1 MRKILLLGASIA
13 VLACQPANNTPEARA
28 ETIAAEPVVMSVSTS
43 VDPALGQRFSRLALD
58 CVQKEFPNKIAH
70 VMDSENDTGVPS
82 DFYPAFYGCFDW
94 HSSVHGH
101 WMLVRLLRTTPG
113 EADWKTEAR
122 TKLGQN
128 LTPENIKGEVAYLTT
143 PGRASFERPYGLAW
157 LLQLTTELRQWD
169 DPQAKEWLAALE
181 PLEAA
186 SADKIKSW
194 LPNLAYPIHLG
205 THNQSA
211 FAFGLM
217 LDWAR
222 GAGDEELEHMLID
235 KSMAFHAEQI
245 DCPIEYEP
253 SGEDFLSA
261 CLMTADLM
269 RRILPQDEFSD
280 WLSAFLPNIPTD
292 GSGDWLQPGVV
303 KDASDGKLVHLDG
316 VNLSRAWNLRNLAY
330 GLAEDD
336 QRRAALLASAQLHSE
351 TGLAAVSD
359 EHYSG
364 SHWLASYAVY
374 LISDRGITE

>member
-1 MRKILLLGASIA
+1 MKLVYAALAAGIIMSGCGDSRAQSEPAPEILGQEASQTDPE
-13 VLACQPANNTPEARA
+13 LA
-28 ETIAAEPVVMSVSTS
+28 
-43 VDPALGQRFSRLALD
+43 QRFSRLALD
-58 CVQKEFPNKIAH
+58 CVQQEYPNKIAH
-70 VMDSENDTGVPS
+70 VFQSGDDVGTPREL
-82 DFYPAFYGCFDW
+82 YPAFYGCFDW

-101 WMLVRLLRTTPG
+101 WMLVRLLRTTSGDAP
-113 EADWKTEAR
+113 WKDEAR
-122 TKLGQN
+122 AKLAAN
-128 LTPENIKGEVAYLTT
+128 LTPENIAGETAYLTT
-143 PGRASFERPYGLAW
+143 PGRGSFERPYGLAW

-169 DPQAKEWLAALE
+169 DPQAKQWLAALE

-186 SADKIKSW
+186 SADKVKSW

-222 GAGDEELEHMLID
+222 EAGDAEMETLLIE
-235 KSMAFHAEQI
+235 KSLAFHKGQTN
-245 DCPIEYEP
+245 CPIGYEP

-269 RRILPQDEFSD
+269 RRILPEDEFAD
-280 WLSAFLPNIPTD
+280 WLAVFLPNIPTD
-292 GSGDWLQPGVV
+292 GSNVWLEPGIV

-330 GLAEDD
+330 ALPGDD
-336 QRRAALLASAQLHSE
+336 PRRAALQASAKLHS
-351 TGLAAVSD
+351 GVGQAAVTS

-374 LISDRGITE
+374 LISDRGITQ